1 MVELNI
7 NKAIKVSHFVV
18 LIIMR
23 KYRKSVKRENVH
35 LQTNQFLCKEN
46 HITGKEIGEKLGL
59 KNRKQNYQIYRLD
72 KKSL

>member
-46 HITGKEIGEKLGL
+46 HITDKEIGEKLGL
-59 KNRKQNYQIYRLD
+59 KKQETKLSDLQIG
-72 KKSL
+72 